1 MPDDRPARV
10 PPHPRTAGGLAIVGI
25 VLLLVAAVVAALQW
39 RQLGIAQQAVRVG
52 NPYAGMG
59 LFQVEVAF
67 LRLAGPWR
75 AAAAGDAEA
84 AAALPLRYELFV
96 SQLATARKGG
106 LREIIDGV
114 AEAEAARA
122 RLEAFVSRADALFDA
137 GRAPSPEALT
147 ALLVELDEVDASAR
161 TLTLA
166 AAHRSAERGD
176 ALVDTLRRYGSFGVA
191 LGAALLLLCA
201 AFALLALRQHRL
213 VRERQRA
220 LEALAER
227 LTTAR
232 RDAEAADQA
241 KTAFLAD
248 TSHELR
254 TPVQGL
260 LGMLTL
266 LAGQRASL
274 QPRQAEQLQLALD
287 AGQHL
292 LRILDDLL
300 DLSRL
305 QSGSLVLQRAP
316 LALQALADEVLA
328 LMRPQA
334 AAKGLLLQSGIE
346 PGLPQ
351 RIVADGTR
359 VRQVLFNLLSNAVRH
374 CDRGSVTLDL
384 RRAPGDPAR
393 LQFLVTDTGIG
404 IGRDD
409 ARRLLDGRGAGHA
422 GEESRAGHAGV
433 ETRSGHAG
441 GLTRAGHVGADER
454 AGAGLGLDISRRLA
468 RLMGGELT
476 LHSVPG
482 EGSRFGLEIPLQ
494 EAAPEPAAAPAP
506 PASPLEAE
514 LRTLAVLVAE
524 DHPINRQYLAALLES
539 LGHRAHFV
547 ADGRDAVRAA
557 CEQRFDLVLMDL
569 HMPEMDG
576 IAATR
581 AIRALPDRAAAT
593 VPIVALTADAF
604 QETRERCLVAGM
616 NDFLTK
622 PVSPQD
628 LAAAL
633 RRLFGHDAA
642 DAAPPGEPPAPA
654 PLAPSAALVDAEA
667 LQRLLQGLPAGRV
680 AELVNAYLDQA
691 GDTAARMR
699 QALREGRALEL
710 RALAHA
716 TRGAALNLG
725 LSALAQTAQ
734 ALHEGA
740 AHLPAHE
747 VAHLVQR
754 FERLL
759 PRTREAAQEVGLPA

>member
-10 PPHPRTAGGLAIVGI
+10 PPHPRTAGGLVIVGI

-52 NPYAGMG
+52 NAYAGMG
-59 LFQVEVAF
+59 LFQVEVAY

-75 AAAAGDAEA
+75 AAAAGDAAA

-114 AEAEAARA
+114 PEAEAARA
-122 RLEAFVSRADALFDA
+122 RLESFVSRADALFDA
-137 GRAPSPEALT
+137 RRAPSPEALA

-166 AAHRSAERGD
+166 AAHRGAERGD
-176 ALVDTLRRYGSFGVA
+176 ALVDTLRRHGSFGVA

-227 LTTAR
+227 LTAAR
-232 RDAEAADQA
+232 RDAEEADRA
-241 KTAFLAD
+241 KTAFLAA

-254 TPVQGL
+254 TPVQGM

-274 QPRQAEQLQLALD
+274 PPRQAEQLQLALD

-305 QSGSLVLQRAP
+305 QSGSLALQPAP
-316 LALQALADEVLA
+316 LELQALADEVLA

-351 RIVADGTR
+351 CIVADGTR
-359 VRQVLFNLLSNAVRH
+359 VRQVLLNLLANAVRH

-393 LQFLVTDTGIG
+393 LQFIVTDTGIG
-404 IGRDD
+404 IGRDE
-409 ARRLLDGRGAGHA
+409 ARSLFDERGAGDGGADWRAGGVGADGRG
-422 GEESRAGHAGV
+422 
-433 ETRSGHAG
+433 
-441 GLTRAGHVGADER
+441 
-454 AGAGLGLDISRRLA
+454 GAGLGLDISRRIA

-506 PASPLEAE
+506 PAPPAEAG
-514 LRTLAVLVAE
+514 LRTLTVLVAE

-547 ADGRDAVRAA
+547 ADGRDAVRTAS
-557 CEQRFDLVLMDL
+557 EQRFDLVLMDL

-581 AIRALPDRAAAT
+581 AIRALPDPAAAT

-616 NDFLTK
+616 NDFLAK

-642 DAAPPGEPPAPA
+642 DAAPAVEPLAQ
-654 PLAPSAALVDAEA
+654 APSAPTAALIDEDV
-667 LQRLLQGLPAGRV
+667 LQRLRQGLPAGRV
-680 AELVNAYLDQA
+680 ADLVDAYLDQA

-699 QALREGRALEL
+699 QALREGQALEL

-754 FERLL
+754 FELL
-759 PRTREAAQEVGLPA
+759 VPRTREAAQEAGLPA